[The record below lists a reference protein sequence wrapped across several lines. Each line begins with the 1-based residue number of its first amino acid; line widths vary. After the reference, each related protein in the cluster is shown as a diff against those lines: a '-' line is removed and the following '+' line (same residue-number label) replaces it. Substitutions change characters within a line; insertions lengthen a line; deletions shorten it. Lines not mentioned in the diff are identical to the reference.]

1 MLTNVFD
8 CRFKEVELK
17 VDGVNDRF
25 KALDEVAQ
33 KLISGGV
40 DGEEGGERSVQKTH
54 EELR

>member
-1 MLTNVFD
+1 MLTSLFV